1 MLLALALTG
10 CQSSSTVSQ
19 TNKATQQNSL
29 CLWSGMLPLTH
40 QLNQYESRSQEPI
53 KLAAAVMGNTR
64 TEPAVKWM
72 EYKQRIITLSNQTH
86 ALSQRP
92 LPLCPP
98 FWVCVRA
105 SASSSG
111 NAYTTCCYVCDL
123 YDVILWQQTGFL
135 RRVTTKQLRLC
146 RDAYATSLWRQSAK
160 KRAKKNRYLWHY
172 EGSTPLQ
179 VLIYS
184 DRSYTTDIKW
194 CRI

>member
-1 MLLALALTG
+1 MLLALALALTG

-86 ALSQRP
+86 ALSQPSFP
-92 LPLCPP
+92 LSECVCAPLFLLLLLRQATPIQL
-98 FWVCVRA
+98 VVM
-105 SASSSG
+105 
-111 NAYTTCCYVCDL
+111 CDL
-123 YDVILWQQTGFL
+123 YDVILWQQTSKSDHK
-135 RRVTTKQLRLC
+135 T
-146 RDAYATSLWRQSAK
+146 A
-160 KRAKKNRYLWHY
+160 
-172 EGSTPLQ
+172 STL
-179 VLIYS
+179 
-184 DRSYTTDIKW
+184 
-194 CRI
+194 